1 MAGLK
6 VLTRQL
12 DTEKLFALQRQQKYE
27 IIPMTGVVPAST
39 NSIVK
44 VTVSNQGHFFCLF
57 MVGSFTTLT
66 AGPVDDAVN
75 HLRGK
80 LFSNNDP
87 IFNAYTPFDLFLSPG
102 KRTGTVTGTG
112 AAVTPPFAPNSL
124 FLQFPIE
131 FLFPANTDIIMD
143 TINDGT
149 YANSFDIAFVG
160 IRCSAYETVR
170 GIKRPAQPAPAPS
183 PRIAPPR
190 RGFFRGE

>member
-6 VLTRQL
+6 VLTRRIKT
-12 DTEKLFALQRQQKYE
+12 DELFTLQRQQKYE
-27 IIPMTGVVPAST
+27 IIPMSGVIPASS

-44 VTVSNQGHFFCLF
+44 TTVSNQGHFYCLF
-57 MVGSFTTLT
+57 MTGSFTTLVS
-66 AGPVDDAVN
+66 GPSDDGVN

-87 IFNAYTPFDLFLSPG
+87 LFNGYTPFDLFLSPG
-102 KRTGTVTGTG
+102 RRRSTSDISAT
-112 AAVTPPFAPNSL
+112 AAQGNSL

-149 YANSFDIAFVG
+149 YQNSFDIAFVG
-160 IRCSAYETVR
+160 IRCSAYETVQ
-170 GIKRPAQPAPAPS
+170 GVKPPARPALP
-183 PRIAPPR
+183 PRVQYAR
-190 RGFFRGE
+190 RGFRR

>member
-6 VLTRQL
+6 VLTRRIH
-12 DTEKLFALQRQQKYE
+12 TEKLFALQRQQKYE
-27 IIPMTGVVPAST
+27 IIPMTGVIPASS

-44 VTVSNQGHFFCLF
+44 VTVSNQGHFFCQF
-57 MVGSFTTLT
+57 MTGSFTTLSG
-66 AGPVDDAVN
+66 ASVDDGVN

-102 KRTGTVTGTG
+102 RRRSTADISVTAMQGNT
-112 AAVTPPFAPNSL
+112 L

-149 YANSFDIAFVG
+149 FANSFDIAFVG
-160 IRCSAYETVR
+160 IRCSAYETVSGVER
-170 GIKRPAQPAPAPS
+170 PTRPAL
-183 PRIAPPR
+183 PPPVRQIRR